1 MDVGQ
6 VKFTIVADGLDKT
19 IGKVSALENSL
30 NSMDGRTYRVGASRR
45 TRDENAYNR
54 AVQRSLRNQ
63 KQLINQTQR
72 RADMYHKQS
81 EKRIKDAM
89 KFAKIN
95 ARNRAYAERMEKQ
108 QYAQR
113 EKFQKNWET
122 RLARGGARMQTLG
135 ATLQNITSPF
145 TNVYRGLAMGVGYR
159 ALGKVMDSISGAFSR
174 YDTMKNY
181 DKLLKELGID
191 TTKKFTV
198 GTGKAQSAID
208 NLEQSVLGLPTSL
221 DEIVSAMRTY
231 AGATG
236 DVEKATKLAI
246 AANNAYIAGGMDA
259 RQQLFTQR
267 QLLSLAG
274 GAELSSN
281 QWDSLRRNA
290 PLAIKAVADKMKMN
304 VQDMIDKL
312 KEGELSGQKFLD
324 TFINVGTQGKLSS
337 AAQKMKQTWSAV
349 SQNITNALNRAGE
362 GVLSTLDDVFKK
374 MDGRTFLQHV
384 LGIDKNGKDI
394 GGGIRGLI
402 NDISKSAQEWIKAN
416 PEKITGLIDN
426 ISKIDWKGM
435 ASGFAEFGLTIG
447 RFYSGLAKQFGGKG
461 LANLI
466 LWGNV
471 AGKGIQIAGGLT
483 KGLAGP
489 VSKLMT
495 LFKFGAGGKVIKGAK
510 DLAKNHGVLV
520 SATQTVGGMAMTWQG
535 VASKAISVAA
545 IPAIAG
551 SLVLVA
557 KALQEFGKVD
567 IGWGDLQVK
576 LGQAAEAVTAFGVM
590 AGAIGALIS
599 GTGPI
604 GWVGTAVTA
613 AGVGAVGGI
622 SAVMIAAAKGLN
634 DIAKAEIPSPEK
646 VAEVTD
652 AIYQIGKSFKA
663 RNPFEALGII
673 FDAWTKSAEFKA
685 VKNATDSISGIN
697 DMLNLKLP
705 KGWQKKT
712 SKRLEKMMEIAKGL
726 EDIMDAENTEL
737 MGKSETNQSF
747 AKGSHAKKAQN
758 TYTARKQRMREFAD
772 YVKAYAEGMTDMVN
786 SITAIGNFS
795 TAWKNL
801 PKAKDGTFDSTQLNK
816 RIAKIADSFYDL
828 TVAGEGDEGLSPL
841 QKLRKAA
848 DQVKGANYAKL
859 TEALGQIP
867 KVIGKLVAIQTKLAS
882 STSLFEDQGL
892 HIQAVGHES
901 PLSSIAT
908 KLKPMFDAIKEI
920 NSEVPETSGLKKLEI
935 IKKRLAKVPQII
947 SQLKAMSTNGDVGG
961 ISTTAIH
968 DAVTKIQEALNELE
982 ALNDKDVNLKITI
995 NGKVT
1000 NKAKKEIDDAYKKTK
1015 ASIDKFDKLP
1025 KTKTVSVNLVPN
1037 ITGVSAVQ
1045 QAVNA
1050 AVASVSAALSRLG
1063 SSTSTTVNGSVPRHG
1078 PFQMG
1083 GLIHRAGGGF
1093 APRGTDTVPAMLTP
1107 GEFVLKRRA
1116 ASMLGHTLLNR
1127 LNHLDIRGALS
1138 ELSVRAAQRSSVVS
1152 TTNNTKNISLTMNNN
1167 GSSGVGLNRTSGW
1180 LNRL

>member
-19 IGKVSALENSL
+19 IGKVSALQDSL

-95 ARNRAYAERMEKQ
+95 ARNRAYAERMEKE

-113 EKFQKNWET
+113 EKYQKDWET

-159 ALGKVMDSISGAFSR
+159 ALSKIMESINGAFSR

-181 DKLLKELGID
+181 DKLLKELGIN
-191 TTKKFTV
+191 TSKKFAI
-198 GTGKAQSAID
+198 GTGKAQTAID
-208 NLEQSVLGLPTSL
+208 NLEQSVLGLPTGL

-236 DVEKATKLAI
+236 DVERATKLAI

-274 GAELSSN
+274 GAELSTN

-290 PLAIKAVADKMKMN
+290 PLAIKAVADSMNTN
-304 VQDMIDKL
+304 VQDMIDNL
-312 KEGELSGQKFLD
+312 KKGETSGKEFLD
-324 TFINVGTQGKLSS
+324 VFIKVGTEGKLAS
-337 AAQKMKQTWSAV
+337 AAQKMKQTWNAV
-349 SQNITNALNRAGE
+349 SQNISNAMNRAGE
-362 GVLSTLDDVFKK
+362 GILSTLDEVYKE

-384 LGIDKNGKDI
+384 LGIDKNGKEV
-394 GGGIRGLI
+394 GGGIKGAI
-402 NDISKSAQEWIKAN
+402 DDISKSAQEWIKAN
-416 PEKITGLIDN
+416 PEKLTKFFDN
-426 ISKIDWKGM
+426 LGKIDWKGIM
-435 ASGFAEFGLTIG
+435 SGFAQFGLMMG
-447 RFYSGLAKQFGGKG
+447 RFYSGLAKTFGTKG
-461 LANLI
+461 LVQMM
-466 LWGNV
+466 LWGNL

-489 VSKLMT
+489 ISKLMT

-535 VASKAISVAA
+535 VASKAVSVAA

-567 IGWGDLQVK
+567 IGWGDLQIR

-646 VAEVTD
+646 IAEVTD

-663 RNPFEALGII
+663 RNPVEALGII
-673 FDAWTKSAEFKA
+673 FDAWTKSSEFKA

-816 RIAKIADSFYDL
+816 RITKIADSFYDL

-867 KVIGKLVAIQTKLAS
+867 KVIGKIASIQKKL
-882 STSLFEDQGL
+882 TGNTGLFEGIDL
-892 HIQAVGHES
+892 HNSMGVQASPIES
-901 PLSSIAT
+901 LAER
-908 KLKPMFDAIKEI
+908 LRPMFNAIANI
-920 NSEVPETSGLKKLEI
+920 SANIPQADGLKRLGV
-935 IKKRLAKVPQII
+935 IKKRLAKIPQII
-947 SQLKAMSTNGDVGG
+947 SQLKAISTSSDVGG

-982 ALNDKDVNLKITI
+982 ALNDKQVNLKITI

-1025 KTKTVSVNLVPN
+1025 KTKIVSVNLVPN

-1063 SSTSTTVNGSVPRHG
+1063 SSTSTTVNGSVPHHG

>member
-6 VKFTIVADGLDKT
+6 VKFTIIADGLDKT
-19 IGKVSALENSL
+19 IGKVSALQNSL

-95 ARNRAYAERMEKQ
+95 ARNRAYAERMERA
-108 QYAQR
+108 QYEQR
-113 EKFQKNWET
+113 EKYQKNWET
-122 RLARGGARMQTLG
+122 TLARTGARMQTLG
-135 ATLQNITSPF
+135 ATMQNVTSPF
-145 TNVYRGLAMGVGYR
+145 VNVYRGLAMGVGYR
-159 ALGKVMDSISGAFSR
+159 ALSKIMESINGAFSR

-191 TTKKFTV
+191 TSKKFAV
-198 GTGKAQSAID
+198 GTGKAQTAID
-208 NLEQSVLGLPTSL
+208 NLEQSVLGLPTGL
-221 DEIVSAMRTY
+221 DEIVASMRTY

-236 DVEKATKLAI
+236 DVERATKLAI

-274 GAELSSN
+274 GAELSTN

-290 PLAIKAVADKMKMN
+290 PLAIKAVADSMNTN
-304 VQDMIDKL
+304 VQDMIDNL
-312 KEGELSGQKFLD
+312 KKGETSGKEFLD
-324 TFINVGTQGKLSS
+324 VFIKVGTEGKLAS
-337 AAQKMKQTWSAV
+337 AAQKMKQTWNAV
-349 SQNITNALNRAGE
+349 SQNISNAMNRAGE
-362 GVLSTLDDVFKK
+362 GILSTLDEVYKE

-384 LGIDKNGKDI
+384 LGIDKNGKEV
-394 GGGIRGLI
+394 GGGIKGAI
-402 NDISKSAQEWIKAN
+402 DDISKSAQEWIKAN
-416 PEKITGLIDN
+416 PEKLTKFFDN
-426 ISKIDWKGM
+426 LGKIDWKGIM
-435 ASGFAEFGLTIG
+435 SGFAQFGLMMG
-447 RFYSGLAKQFGGKG
+447 RFYSGLAKTFGSKG
-461 LANLI
+461 LI
-466 LWGNV
+466 QMMLWGNL
-471 AGKGIQIAGGLT
+471 AGKAIQIGGGLT

-489 VSKLMT
+489 ISKLMT
-495 LFKFGAGGKVIKGAK
+495 LFTFGASGKAIKGATK
-510 DLAKNHGVLV
+510 IAKHSGVLV
-520 SATQTVGGMAMTWQG
+520 HATHTIGGMAMTWQG
-535 VASKAISVAA
+535 VASKAVSVAA

-567 IGWGDLQVK
+567 IGWGDLQIR

-663 RNPFEALGII
+663 RNPIEALGII
-673 FDAWTKSAEFKA
+673 FDAWTKSSEFKA

-786 SITAIGNFS
+786 SIAAIGNFS
-795 TAWKNL
+795 TAWKKL
-801 PKAKDGTFDSTQLNK
+801 PKAKDGTFDATQLNK

-828 TVAGEGDEGLSPL
+828 ATPGDNEKESPL
-841 QKLRKAA
+841 QKLRMAA
-848 DQVKGANYAKL
+848 DQVKGADYAKI

-920 NSEVPETSGLKKLEI
+920 NSKVPETDGLKKLAT

-947 SQLKAMSTNGDVGG
+947 SQLKAMSTNSDVGG

-1025 KTKTVSVNLVPN
+1025 KTKIVSVNLVPN